1 MWSERE
7 IIKWNVSWVRT
18 RASFEWAAIFLAE
31 WFSDYRVQAFL
42 FRIGQLA
49 FQQQGLQVKKN
60 IYSCKVFA
68 WSLSYHLDFSCY
80 QKKLIFFLVFFSSNL
95 CDK

>member
-49 FQQQGLQVKKN
+49 FQQQGLQV
-60 IYSCKVFA
+60 
-68 WSLSYHLDFSCY
+68 
-80 QKKLIFFLVFFSSNL
+80 
-95 CDK
+95 